1 MKKLHFASF
10 NRSLILKKM
19 TEKTYDV
26 LVIGGGITG
35 SGIALDAAS
44 RGMKTAVVEMQDF
57 AAGTSSRST
66 KLVHGGLR
74 YLKQFEVKM
83 VAEVG
88 KERAVVYENGPHVT
102 TPEWMLLPIQKGGT
116 FGKFSTSV
124 GLRVYDFLANV
135 KKAERRKMLSAEEAL
150 QKEPLLNRNGLKGG
164 GLYVEYRTDDARL
177 TIEVLKEAVKH
188 GAEAVNY
195 AKVEKLLYEN
205 ERVVGARVTD
215 QLSNKT
221 YSIYA
226 KKIVNAAGP
235 WVDNLREMDGSKKGK
250 HLQLTKGIHLVFDQS
265 KFPLK
270 QAIYFDTE
278 DKRMIFAIPRDGKT
292 YVGTTDTVYKED
304 MVHPRMTRK
313 DKEYVLSAISY
324 MFPSLA
330 LKEED
335 IESSWTGLRP
345 LIHEEGKSAS
355 EISRKDEVWVSESGL
370 ITIAGGKLTGY
381 RKMAEMVVNLI
392 NEQVKKEAGK
402 AFGNSKTKN
411 MPISGGDVGGS
422 KNLAVYINQQ
432 VKKGIESGFTEAQ
445 AKKLAKMY
453 GSNVNKLF
461 TLGEEHA
468 EDARK
473 AGISLDVYAQIL
485 YAIREEMTATP
496 QDFFIRRTGALFFDI
511 AWVQKWKMKVLDV
524 MASELV
530 WSREQ
535 KQKHLHVLEQHLL
548 DAVNAID
555 EEDLPKSKRTNKIS

>member
-1 MKKLHFASF
+1 MKKIAFASY
-10 NRSLILKKM
+10 NRSLILEKM
-19 TEKTYDV
+19 TEETYDV

-35 SGIALDAAS
+35 SGIALDAAT

-74 YLKQFEVKM
+74 YLKQLEVKM

-88 KERAVVYENGPHVT
+88 KERAIVYENGPHVT

-116 FGKFSTSV
+116 FGKLSTSL

-135 KKAERRKMLSAEEAL
+135 KKSERRKMLNAEETL
-150 QKEPLLNRNGLKGG
+150 QREPLLNRRGLKGG

-195 AKVEKLLYEN
+195 VKVEELLYEN
-205 ERVVGARVTD
+205 NKVIGVKVVD
-215 QLSNKT
+215 QLTEKGH
-221 YSIYA
+221 YIYA

-235 WVDNLREMDGSKKGK
+235 WVDSLREMDGSKKGK

-292 YVGTTDTVYKED
+292 YVGTTDTVYKDD
-304 MVHPRMTRK
+304 MENPRMTK
-313 DKEYVLSAISY
+313 EDKEYVLGAVAY
-324 MFPSLA
+324 MFPSLTI
-330 LKEED
+330 KEAD

-345 LIHEEGKSAS
+345 LIFEEGKSAS

-392 NEQVKKEAGK
+392 NNQLVKESGK
-402 AFGNSKTKN
+402 NYGGSKTKN

-422 KNLAVYINQQ
+422 KNFQSFLHHQ
-432 VKKGIESGFTEAQ
+432 VKEGMNSGFTNNQAQ
-445 AKKLAKMY
+445 KLASMY
-453 GSNVNKLF
+453 GSNVVKLF
-461 TLGEEHA
+461 KLGKENEE
-468 EDARK
+468 K
-473 AGISLDVYAQIL
+473 AVKLGVPLDVYVQVL
-485 YAIREEMTATP
+485 YAIREEMAATIN
-496 QDFFIRRTGALFFDI
+496 DFFIRRTGALFFHI
-511 AWVQKWKMKVLDV
+511 EWVEKWKEKVLHI
-524 MASELV
+524 MTSELV
-530 WSREQ
+530 WSSEQ
-535 KQKHLHVLEQHLL
+535 KEKNRLLLEQRLN
-548 DAVNAID
+548 DAVKEINNEHQD
-555 EEDLPKSKRTNKIS
+555 SKSI